1 MARVIDPSEVSKRYQ
16 ESIRQEVAG
25 LPGALRI
32 VGLLANDDEAART
45 YAEYTRRGCERV
57 GIGFELR
64 EVRRLKLEAE
74 IERINADPG
83 VHGVLVYYPIFGVE
97 RDNTLKELVDPTK
110 DIEGLSSHWIRRLY
124 ANDRTDGQGR
134 KSILPCTPLAV
145 VKLLEAAGAGD
156 QRARKPLAGRTV
168 TVFNRSEVVGRPL
181 AAMLANDGARVYSFD
196 EYGPLEFT
204 PDDVEETDVTRAE
217 AIAAS
222 RVVVTG
228 VPSRAF
234 PPVDAGELAPG
245 TICLNFSTI
254 RNFTDAAREAAEV
267 FVPRVGP
274 MTVTMVL
281 RNATRL
287 YRDHHAGGAT

>member
-16 ESIRQEVAG
+16 ESIRREVAE

-32 VGLLANDDEAART
+32 VGLLANDDDAART
-45 YAEYTRRGCERV
+45 YADYTRRGCERV

-64 EVRRLKLEAE
+64 EVKRLKLEAE
-74 IERINADPG
+74 IDRINADPD

-97 RDNTLKELVDPTK
+97 RDNALKELVDPTK

-124 ANDRTDGQGR
+124 ANDRHDEEGR
-134 KSILPCTPLAV
+134 KSILPCTPLSV
-145 VKLLEAAGAGD
+145 VKLLEAAGAAD
-156 QRARKPLAGRTV
+156 PEAARPLEGRTI

-181 AAMLANDGARVYSFD
+181 AAMLANDGARIYSFD

-204 PDDVEETDVTRAE
+204 PDDVLEADITRAQ
-217 AIAAS
+217 ALAAS
-222 RVVVTG
+222 SIVVTG
-228 VPSRAF
+228 VPSKAF

-245 TICLNFSTI
+245 TIGLNFSTI
-254 RNFTDAAREAAEV
+254 RNFTDAARDAVDV

-287 YRDHHAGGAT
+287 YRNYHAEG